1 MKEEY
6 MHFLWRMRF
15 LPTRNFTL
23 HDGTEMEILEFG
35 EYNENE
41 SGPDFFHAKILIDG
55 ILWFG
60 HVEFHLKASD
70 WYKHNHQSDTAYDH
84 VILHVV
90 WEMDQEVI
98 CQNKSLPTLLL
109 SKYAVDDHSV
119 SFTKGKNHEQLLPCS
134 FALDEIEEIYIEKE
148 KESAL
153 QHRLNRKTSHFL
165 QNPNNGFAQVLY
177 ELIAT
182 AFGAKINKDPFWQL
196 TREVPIVRLLQ
207 MREKSRGD
215 LIMLSSGVYD
225 KTTIQLKKNVRSLE
239 SFQWKRKGLHPKGA
253 PEIRVKQF
261 ALFVQHFDFD
271 FGFLDLSAEDLLAY
285 IRQSFLKAEGVE
297 YAKSF
302 QNLIIIN
309 SFVPFLWWLG
319 EKRGESQWQNR
330 AVELLQLLPNETNH
344 LTKFLKKAGFSIRT
358 AYDSQALLE
367 LYSIRCSGKKCLTC
381 GVGIK
386 ILGR

>member
-23 HDGTEMEILEFG
+23 HDETEMEILEFG

-55 ILWFG
+55 VLWFG

-70 WYKHNHQSDTAYDH
+70 WYRHNHQSDTAYDH

-98 CQNKSLPTLLL
+98 CQNKPLPTLLL
-109 SKYAVDDHSV
+109 SKYVVDDHSL
-119 SFTKGKNHEQLLPCS
+119 SFKAEKNKEQLLPCS
-134 FALDEIEEIYIEKE
+134 YELGEIEEIYIEKE

-153 QHRLNRKTSHFL
+153 QHRLNRKTNHFL
-165 QNPNNGFAQVLY
+165 QNPENGFAQVLY

-196 TREVPIVRLLQ
+196 TKEVPIVRLLKT
-207 MREKSRGD
+207 RENSRAD

-225 KTTIQLKKNVRSLE
+225 HTVIRTKKNVKPME
-239 SFQWKRKGLHPKGA
+239 SWQWKRKGLHPKGA

-271 FGFLDLSAEDLLAY
+271 FGFLDLNVEELLSY
-285 IRQSFLKAEGVE
+285 IRRAFLKVE
-297 YAKSF
+297 EVDYSKSF

-319 EKRGESQWQNR
+319 EKRGETQWQNR
-330 AVELLQLLPNETNH
+330 AIELLQLMPKETNH
-344 LTKFLKKAGFSIRT
+344 LTKFLIKAGFSIRT

-367 LYSIRCSGKKCLTC
+367 LYSIRCSRKKCITC
-381 GVGIK
+381 SVGIK

>member
-15 LPTRNFTL
+15 LPTRNFIL

-41 SGPDFFHAKILIDG
+41 SGPDFFHAKILIEG

-70 WYKHNHQSDTAYDH
+70 WYKHNHQLDTAYDH

-98 CQNKSLPTLLL
+98 CQNKPLPTLLL

-119 SFTKGKNHEQLLPCS
+119 SFKKGKSNEQLLSCS
-134 FALDEIEEIYIEKE
+134 FELESIEEIYIEKE

-153 QHRLNRKTSHFL
+153 HHRLNRKTNHFL
-165 QNPNNGFAQVLY
+165 QNPESGFAQVLY

-196 TREVPIVRLLQ
+196 IKEVPIVRLLK
-207 MREKSRGD
+207 MRKKSRGD
-215 LIMLSSGVYD
+215 LIMLTSGVYD
-225 KTTIQLKKNVRSLE
+225 KKTIQLKKNVKSME

-261 ALFVQHFDFD
+261 ALFAQYFDFD

-285 IRQSFLKAEGVE
+285 IRQSFLKVEDVE

-330 AVELLQLLPNETNH
+330 AIELLQLLPSETNH

-358 AYDSQALLE
+358 AYDSQTLLE
-367 LYSIRCSGKKCLTC
+367 LYSIRCSRKKCLTC

>member
-15 LPTRNFTL
+15 LPTRNFIL

-41 SGPDFFHAKILIDG
+41 SGPDFFHAKILIEG

-70 WYKHNHQSDTAYDH
+70 WYKHNHQLDTAYDH

-90 WEMDQEVI
+90 WEMDKEVI
-98 CQNKSLPTLLL
+98 CQNKPLPTLLL

-119 SFTKGKNHEQLLPCS
+119 SFKKGKSNEQLLPCS
-134 FALDEIEEIYIEKE
+134 FELESIEEIYIEKE

-153 QHRLNRKTSHFL
+153 HHRLNRKTNHFL
-165 QNPNNGFAQVLY
+165 QNPESGFAQVLY

-196 TREVPIVRLLQ
+196 IKEVPIVRLLK
-207 MREKSRGD
+207 MRKKSRGD
-215 LIMLSSGVYD
+215 LIMLTSGVYD
-225 KTTIQLKKNVRSLE
+225 KKTIQLKKNVKSME

-261 ALFVQHFDFD
+261 ALFVQYFDFD

-285 IRQSFLKAEGVE
+285 IRQSFLKVEDVE

-330 AVELLQLLPNETNH
+330 AIELLQLLPSETNH
-344 LTKFLKKAGFSIRT
+344 LTKFIKKAGFSIRT
-358 AYDSQALLE
+358 AYDSQTLLE
-367 LYSIRCSGKKCLTC
+367 LYSIRCSRKKCLTC

>member
-15 LPTRNFTL
+15 LPTRNFIL
-23 HDGTEMEILEFG
+23 HDGTEMEVLEFG

-41 SGPDFFHAKILIDG
+41 SGPDFFHAKILIEG

-70 WYKHNHQSDTAYDH
+70 WYKHNHQLDTAYDH

-98 CQNKSLPTLLL
+98 CQNKPLPTLLL

-119 SFTKGKNHEQLLPCS
+119 SFKKGKSNEQLLSCS
-134 FALDEIEEIYIEKE
+134 FELESIEEIYIEKE

-153 QHRLNRKTSHFL
+153 HHRLNRKTNHFL
-165 QNPNNGFAQVLY
+165 QNPESGFAQVLY

-196 TREVPIVRLLQ
+196 IKEVPIVRLLK
-207 MREKSRGD
+207 MRKKSRGD
-215 LIMLSSGVYD
+215 LIMLTSGVYD
-225 KTTIQLKKNVRSLE
+225 KKTIQLKKNVKSME

-261 ALFVQHFDFD
+261 ALFAQYFDFD

-285 IRQSFLKAEGVE
+285 IRQSFLKVEDVE

-330 AVELLQLLPNETNH
+330 AIELLQLLPSETNH

-358 AYDSQALLE
+358 AYDSQTLLE
-367 LYSIRCSGKKCLTC
+367 LYSIRCSRKKCLTC